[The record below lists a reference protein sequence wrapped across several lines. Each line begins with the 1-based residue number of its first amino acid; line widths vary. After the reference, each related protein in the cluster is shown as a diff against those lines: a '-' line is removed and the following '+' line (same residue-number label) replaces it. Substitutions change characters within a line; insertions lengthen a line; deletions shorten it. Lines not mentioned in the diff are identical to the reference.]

1 MILSISKMSS
11 DRMRPAPA
19 NIGRDA
25 AAAGPVARERSAV
38 PGLDA
43 LRQLVSR
50 HARNSHGPSAVEGLT
65 ITATDAPTSPRPG
78 VAEPS
83 LGLVIQGRKRTVC
96 GDRVLDYAAGEF
108 LIAQLDLPVVGQVTE
123 ASAECPFLGI
133 GIRIDPAEIAAMLL
147 EAAAAPGHPAARA
160 PGVTVASADA
170 PLLDALSHLAGLLD
184 TPRDVPIL
192 ASLYRREVL
201 WRLLTGPQG
210 AVVRQIGLA
219 DGNLAHIT
227 RAVRWIRDHHDDPI
241 RIGQLASL
249 AGMSEST
256 FHRHFR
262 VVTRMTP
269 IQYQKAVRLQ
279 EARLALVS
287 GGRDVAE
294 VAHAVGYDSASQF
307 SREYRRLFGAPP
319 GRDAQRIRA
328 AEGVPVP

>member
-1 MILSISKMSS
+1 
-11 DRMRPAPA
+11 MRPGPA
-19 NIGRDA
+19 TIGTA
-25 AAAGPVARERSAV
+25 AAAVGPATRGRSALS
-38 PGLDA
+38 GLDA
-43 LRQLVSR
+43 LAHLISR
-50 HARNSHGPSAVEGLT
+50 HARHSHGPTAVEGLT
-65 ITATDAPTSPRPG
+65 ITATDAATAPRAG

-83 LGLVIQGRKRTVC
+83 LGLVVQGGKRTVS

-108 LIAQLDLPVVGQVTE
+108 LIAQLDLPVTGQVTA
-123 ASAECPFLGI
+123 ASPGCPFLGI
-133 GIRIDPAEIAAMLL
+133 GIRIEPAEIAALLL
-147 EAAAAPGHPAARA
+147 EAGLGLASTPARA
-160 PGVTVASADA
+160 PGIAVARAGE
-170 PLLDALSHLAGLLD
+170 PLLDALAHLAGLLD
-184 TPRDVPIL
+184 TPQDARIL
-192 ASLYRREVL
+192 APLYRREVL

-210 AVVRQIGLA
+210 AVVHQIGLS

-227 RAVRWIRDHHDDPI
+227 RAVQWIRAHHDDTI
-241 RIGQLASL
+241 RVGQLASL

-262 VVTRMTP
+262 AVTRMTP

-307 SREYRRLFGAPP
+307 SREYRRLFGNPP

-328 AEGVPVP
+328 AGVPVP

>member
-1 MILSISKMSS
+1 MS
-11 DRMRPAPA
+11 
-19 NIGRDA
+19 
-25 AAAGPVARERSAV
+25 
-38 PGLDA
+38 GLDT

-50 HARNSHGPSAVEGLT
+50 HAHNSHGPSAVEGLM

-83 LGLVIQGRKRTVC
+83 LGLVIQGRKRTVS
-96 GDRVLDYAAGEF
+96 GDRVFDYAAGEF

-147 EAAAAPGHPAARA
+147 EAAATPGDTPARA
-160 PGVTVASADA
+160 PGVTVASAGV

-184 TPRDVPIL
+184 TPQDVPIL
-192 ASLYRREVL
+192 APLYRREVL

-262 VVTRMTP
+262 GVTRMTP

>member
-1 MILSISKMSS
+1 MSGE
-11 DRMRPAPA
+11 RMRSAPA
-19 NIGRDA
+19 SIVIDA
-25 AAAGPVARERSAV
+25 AAAGPVVHDRSAV
-38 PGLDA
+38 SGLDT
-43 LRQLVSR
+43 LRGLVSR
-50 HARNSHGPSAVEGLT
+50 HAHNSHGPTAIEGLT

-78 VAEPS
+78 VAVPS
-83 LGLVIQGRKRTVC
+83 LGLVIQGGKRTVS
-96 GDRVLDYAAGEF
+96 GDRVFDYAAGEF
-108 LIAQLDLPVVGQVTE
+108 LIAQLALPVVGQVTA
-123 ASAECPFLGI
+123 ASAECPFLGV
-133 GIRIDPAEIAAMLL
+133 GIRIEPSQIAAMLL
-147 EAAAAPGHPAARA
+147 EAADILDDVPARA
-160 PGVTVASADA
+160 PGITVARAGA
-170 PLLDALSHLAGLLD
+170 PLLDALAHLAGLLD
-184 TPRDVPIL
+184 TPRDAPIL
-192 ASLYRREVL
+192 APLYRREVL

-210 AVVRQIGLA
+210 AAVRQIGLA

-227 RAVRWIRDHHDDPI
+227 RTVQWIRDHHDDPI
-241 RIGQLASL
+241 RIEQLASL

-262 VVTRMTP
+262 AVTRMTP

-307 SREYRRLFGAPP
+307 SREYRRLFGTPP

>member
-1 MILSISKMSS
+1 MF
-11 DRMRPAPA
+11 
-19 NIGRDA
+19 
-25 AAAGPVARERSAV
+25 
-38 PGLDA
+38 
-43 LRQLVSR
+43 
-50 HARNSHGPSAVEGLT
+50 
-65 ITATDAPTSPRPG
+65 
-78 VAEPS
+78 
-83 LGLVIQGRKRTVC
+83 
-96 GDRVLDYAAGEF
+96 DYAAGEF
-108 LIAQLDLPVVGQVTE
+108 LIAQLDLPVTGQVTE
-123 ASAECPFLGI
+123 ASAECPFLGV
-133 GIRIDPAEIAAMLL
+133 GIRIEPPQIAAMLL
-147 EAAAAPGHPAARA
+147 EAPAPGDTPARA
-160 PGVTVASADA
+160 PGMEVARAGA

-184 TPRDVPIL
+184 NPQDVQVLVP
-192 ASLYRREVL
+192 LYRREVL

-210 AVVRQIGLA
+210 AVVREIGLA

-227 RAVRWIRDHHDDPI
+227 RTVRWIRDHHDDPI

-262 VVTRMTP
+262 AVTRMTP

-294 VAHAVGYDSASQF
+294 VAHAVGYESASQF

-328 AEGVPVP
+328 AESVPVRSWP

>member
-1 MILSISKMSS
+1 M
-11 DRMRPAPA
+11 
-19 NIGRDA
+19 
-25 AAAGPVARERSAV
+25 RSARV
-38 PGLDA
+38 SIGTEAAEAGLAVHGGSAVSGLDI
-43 LRQLVSR
+43 LRQLVAR
-50 HARNSHGPSAVEGLT
+50 HARNSHGPTAIDGLT
-65 ITATDAPTSPRPG
+65 VTATDTPTSPRAG

-83 LGLVIQGRKRTVC
+83 LGLVVQGRKRTVS
-96 GDRVLDYAAGEF
+96 GDRVFDYAAGQF
-108 LIAQLDLPVVGQVTE
+108 LIAQLDLPVVGQVT
-123 ASAECPFLGI
+123 AATAERPFLGI
-133 GIRIDPAEIAAMLL
+133 GIRIEPSEIAAMLL
-147 EAAAAPGHPAARA
+147 ETAATRDGTPARA
-160 PGVTVASADA
+160 PGIAVASAGQ
-170 PLLDALSHLAGLLD
+170 PLLEALAHLAGLLD
-184 TPRDVPIL
+184 APQDAPVL
-192 ASLYRREVL
+192 APLYRREVL

-227 RAVRWIRDHHDDPI
+227 RTAAWIRDHHDDSI

-262 VVTRMTP
+262 AVTHMTP

-279 EARLALVS
+279 RARLALVS
-287 GGRDVAE
+287 GGHDVAE

-328 AEGVPVP
+328 AEGVHVP

>member
-1 MILSISKMSS
+1 
-11 DRMRPAPA
+11 
-19 NIGRDA
+19 
-25 AAAGPVARERSAV
+25 V
-38 PGLDA
+38 PGLDT

-50 HARNSHGPSAVEGLT
+50 HAHNSHGPSAVEGLM

-83 LGLVIQGRKRTVC
+83 LGLVIQGRKRTVS
-96 GDRVLDYAAGEF
+96 GDRVFDYAAGEF

-147 EAAAAPGHPAARA
+147 EAAATPGDTPARA
-160 PGVTVASADA
+160 PGVTVASAGV

-184 TPRDVPIL
+184 TPQDVPIL
-192 ASLYRREVL
+192 APLYRREVL

-262 VVTRMTP
+262 GVTRMTP

>member
-1 MILSISKMSS
+1 MS
-11 DRMRPAPA
+11 
-19 NIGRDA
+19 
-25 AAAGPVARERSAV
+25 
-38 PGLDA
+38 GLDT
-43 LRQLVSR
+43 LRQLISR
-50 HARNSHGPSAVEGLT
+50 HARNSHRPTAIEGLT
-65 ITATDAPTSPRPG
+65 ITATDAPTSPRTG

-83 LGLVIQGRKRTVC
+83 LGLVVQGRKRTVS
-96 GDRVLDYAAGEF
+96 GDRVFDYAAGEF
-108 LIAQLDLPVVGQVTE
+108 LIAQLDLPVVGQVTA

-133 GIRIDPAEIAAMLL
+133 GIRIEPSEIAAMLL
-147 EAAAAPGHPAARA
+147 EAADILAGTPARA
-160 PGVTVASADA
+160 PGITVATAGA
-170 PLLDALSHLAGLLD
+170 PLLNALAHLAGLLD
-184 TPRDVPIL
+184 TPQDARIL
-192 ASLYRREVL
+192 TPLYRREVL

-210 AVVRQIGLA
+210 AIVRQIGLA

-227 RAVRWIRDHHDDPI
+227 RTVQWIRDHHDDTI

-249 AGMSEST
+249 AQMSEAT

-262 VVTRMTP
+262 AVTHMTP

-287 GGRDVAE
+287 GGLDVAE
-294 VAHAVGYDSASQF
+294 AAHAVGYDSVSQF

>member
-1 MILSISKMSS
+1 
-11 DRMRPAPA
+11 
-19 NIGRDA
+19 
-25 AAAGPVARERSAV
+25 VT
-38 PGLDA
+38 GLDT
-43 LRQLVSR
+43 LRKLISR
-50 HARNSHGPSAVEGLT
+50 HAHNSHGPTAIEGLT
-65 ITATDAPTSPRPG
+65 ITATDAPTSPRAG

-83 LGLVIQGRKRTVC
+83 LGLVIQGRKRTVS
-96 GDRVLDYAAGEF
+96 GDRVFDYAVGEF
-108 LIAQLDLPVVGQVTE
+108 LIAQLGLPVVGQVTA
-123 ASAECPFLGI
+123 ASAQCPFLGI
-133 GIRIDPAEIAAMLL
+133 GIRIEPSEIAAMVL
-147 EAAAAPGHPAARA
+147 EAAVTLDDIPARA
-160 PGVTVASADA
+160 PGIAVASAGA
-170 PLLDALSHLAGLLD
+170 PLLDALAHLAGLLD
-184 TPRDVPIL
+184 TPQDVPVL
-192 ASLYRREVL
+192 APLYRREVL

-227 RAVRWIRDHHDDPI
+227 RTVQWIRDHHDDPI

-262 VVTRMTP
+262 AVTRMTP
-269 IQYQKAVRLQ
+269 IQYQKAIRLQ

-294 VAHAVGYDSASQF
+294 AAHAVGYDSASQF

>member
-1 MILSISKMSS
+1 MS
-11 DRMRPAPA
+11 
-19 NIGRDA
+19 
-25 AAAGPVARERSAV
+25 
-38 PGLDA
+38 GLDT

-50 HARNSHGPSAVEGLT
+50 HAHNSHGPSAVEGLM

-83 LGLVIQGRKRTVC
+83 LGLVIQGRKRTVS
-96 GDRVLDYAAGEF
+96 GDRVFDYAAGEF

-133 GIRIDPAEIAAMLL
+133 GIRIDPAEIAALLL
-147 EAAAAPGHPAARA
+147 EAAATPGDTPARA
-160 PGVTVASADA
+160 PGVTVASAGV
-170 PLLDALSHLAGLLD
+170 PLLDALSRLAGLLD
-184 TPRDVPIL
+184 TPQDVPIL
-192 ASLYRREVL
+192 APLYRREVL

-262 VVTRMTP
+262 GVTRMTP
-269 IQYQKAVRLQ
+269 IQYQKAVRLT

-319 GRDAQRIRA
+319 GQDAQRIRA

>member
-1 MILSISKMSS
+1 VS
-11 DRMRPAPA
+11 
-19 NIGRDA
+19 
-25 AAAGPVARERSAV
+25 
-38 PGLDA
+38 GLDA

-50 HARNSHGPSAVEGLT
+50 YARNSHGPTVIEGLT
-65 ITATDAPTSPRPG
+65 ITATDVPTSPRVG

-83 LGLVIQGRKRTVC
+83 LGLVIQGRKRTVS
-96 GDRVLDYAAGEF
+96 GDRVFDYAAGEF
-108 LIAQLDLPVVGQVTE
+108 LIAQLDLPVVGQVTA

-133 GIRIDPAEIAAMLL
+133 GVRIDPPEIAAMLL
-147 EAAAAPGHPAARA
+147 EAAAAPGGTPARA
-160 PGVTVASADA
+160 PGIAVASAGA

-184 TPRDVPIL
+184 TPQDVPVL
-192 ASLYRREVL
+192 APLYRREVL

-219 DGNLAHIT
+219 DGNLAHI
-227 RAVRWIRDHHDDPI
+227 VRWIRDHHDDTL
-241 RIGQLASL
+241 RIERLASL

-262 VVTRMTP
+262 AVTRMTP

-287 GGRDVAE
+287 GGHDVAE

-328 AEGVPVP
+328 VEGVHVP

>member
-1 MILSISKMSS
+1 MS
-11 DRMRPAPA
+11 
-19 NIGRDA
+19 
-25 AAAGPVARERSAV
+25 
-38 PGLDA
+38 GLHT

-50 HARNSHGPSAVEGLT
+50 HAHNSHGPTAIDGLT
-65 ITATDAPTSPRPG
+65 ITATDAPTSPRAG

-83 LGLVIQGRKRTVC
+83 LGLVVQGRKRTLS
-96 GDRVLDYAAGEF
+96 GDRVFNYAAGEF
-108 LIAQLDLPVVGQVTE
+108 LIAQLDLPVTGQVTE
-123 ASAECPFLGI
+123 ASAGCPFLGV
-133 GIRIDPAEIAAMLL
+133 GIRIEPQEIAAMLL
-147 EAAAAPGHPAARA
+147 ETAASGGTPARA
-160 PGVTVASADA
+160 PGIAVAHAGA

-184 TPRDVPIL
+184 SPQDVPVL
-192 ASLYRREVL
+192 APLYRREVL

-210 AVVRQIGLA
+210 TVVREIGLA

-227 RAVRWIRDHHDDPI
+227 RTVRWIRDHHDDPI
-241 RIGQLASL
+241 RVEQLASL

-262 VVTRMTP
+262 AVTRMTP
-269 IQYQKAVRLQ
+269 IQYQKALRLQ